1 MCKYNENIC
10 VKCRRVKE
18 MNTVHC
24 ISCDVCVDQFDH
36 HCFFLNA
43 CISNKNRIYFKI
55 FIFEIITTIF
65 LNIIISIKF
74 FIDMINE
81 PKIYYGIALNNCNLE
96 KDKYKAIDYLLLIID
111 AIYILFS
118 ILLLLITAIPIIV
131 NLIKRKTDNINANI
145 KSKINSPLMPIDD
158 NSV

>member
-1 MCKYNENIC
+1 
-10 VKCRRVKE
+10 
-18 MNTVHC
+18 
-24 ISCDVCVDQFDH
+24 
-36 HCFFLNA
+36 
-43 CISNKNRIYFKI
+43 
-55 FIFEIITTIF
+55 
-65 LNIIISIKF
+65 
-74 FIDMINE
+74 MINE